1 MDLRMETTG
10 RLFMSALLTVA
21 VTCMSLSWPERAS
34 GCSCLQSEEVDAPL
48 RLAHDGRLRELM
60 ETIQANHIQPP
71 TRQQLIFEVVKAFA
85 TKQKS
90 TVPTGFSWKLSE
102 ENSPDR
108 LYALMT
114 EELTRSGATSL
125 PDDQFDR
132 CALVTLAE
140 AMEGGLAV
148 IRQKD
153 KNVNEQL
160 AANRYVGIG
169 IQVGAHRDTKET
181 LIIKAIE
188 GGTAEQA
195 GVKDQDIIESVDG
208 RATKDVPLNQV
219 VDWLRGPEGT
229 KTKVTIRNQDG
240 SKEMEIV
247 RRVTPFKT
255 VQMIQDDAHPD
266 VVLLRPDRIGASTV
280 NELSTLVSPLPE
292 SIKTIAVDLRFT
304 TSASIH
310 HLHLLAD
317 ALIDAS
323 TPDAVGSVESRIER
337 RDLRLEPGTFADGR
351 TIALVYIPGVSSRID
366 WLAAIASANNIPVYH
381 EEPWKE
387 IPGVDPP
394 AAVPG
399 TLESFPIWNGTYF
412 VEMNASRLLLADGQ
426 SARSLEPFGQALAGK
441 SDASPGL
448 FATFSQAL
456 TQPVPT
462 PTAPNL
468 LVTRQPGEP
477 SRRVTPDDLILKRIS
492 EGFGKPQQ

>member
-1 MDLRMETTG
+1 
-10 RLFMSALLTVA
+10 MSAVLTVA
-21 VTCMSLSWPERAS
+21 VLCLSLSWPNQVRA
-34 GCSCLQSEEVDAPL
+34 CSCVQSEEVDAPH
-48 RLAHDGRLRELM
+48 RLAHEGRLRELM

-71 TRQQLIFEVVKAFA
+71 TRQQLILEVVKAFA

-90 TVPTGFSWKLSE
+90 SVPTGFSAKLSE

-114 EELTRSGATSL
+114 DELARTGATTL
-125 PDDQFDR
+125 PDDQFDSI
-132 CALVTLAE
+132 ALTALAE
-140 AMEGGLAV
+140 STEGGLAV

-169 IQVGAHRDTKET
+169 IQVGVHRDTKET

-229 KTKVTIRNQDG
+229 TTKVTIRNQDG

-255 VQMIQDDAHPD
+255 VQMIQDDAHPN

-292 SIKTIAVDLRFT
+292 SVKTIAVDLRFT

-323 TPDAVGSVESRIER
+323 TIGAVGSVESRKER

-351 TIALVYIPGVSSRID
+351 TIALVYIPSVSSRID
-366 WLAAIASANNIPVYH
+366 WLAAVASGSNIPVYH

-387 IPGVDPP
+387 IPGTDPP

-399 TLESFPIWNGTYF
+399 TLESFPVWNGTYF

-426 SARSLEPFGQALAGK
+426 SARSLEPFGVALMATADSSG
-441 SDASPGL
+441 GL

-456 TQPVPT
+456 TQPVHT
-462 PTAPNL
+462 PPAPNL
-468 LVTRQPGEP
+468 MLTRPP
-477 SRRVTPDDLILKRIS
+477 DTPTRRMTPDSLILKKLS
-492 EGFGKPQQ
+492 ESLEQPQR